1 MKVDVVI
8 FCLGFN
14 LSVMRR
20 AYAHNLW
27 VGVGGS
33 MWDLER
39 GALIFIQNI

>member
-14 LSVMRR
+14 LSVMLR

-27 VGVGGS
+27 VGVGVCGIWS
-33 MWDLER
+33 
-39 GALIFIQNI
+39 GGH